1 MQSSD
6 EIDDHFVLGFVREPL
21 PHRSAFVFG
30 RCYRWNSQSAGWERG
45 LDSHIAVSVPLIID
59 GEAHQYH
66 VIAEFLRLRAKERET
81 DRRIADLEAVV
92 SSALAG
98 SRWRRGPWARRS
110 RAAGLPEFAFPEH
123 EMAPATAWV
132 LANKHGN
139 VLTRF
144 CGLKKT
150 ASAVE
155 EFEIAFFD
163 SEEEAE
169 GVHDAMGLRGT
180 VTPQLVNRRTL
191 EPVT

>member
-6 EIDDHFVLGFVREPL
+6 EIDDHFILGFVHTSVR
-21 PHRSAFVFG
+21 HRSVFVFG

-66 VIAEFLRLRAKERET
+66 AIAEFLRLRAKERET
-81 DRRIADLEAVV
+81 DAKIDRLE
-92 SSALAG
+92 
-98 SRWRRGPWARRS
+98 
-110 RAAGLPEFAFPEH
+110 RAQMDAAAHAAANRLPEHDPLVAAATSPTS
-123 EMAPATAWV
+123 PTAWV
-132 LANKHGN
+132 LANKHGV

-144 CGLKKT
+144 WGLRPRARAAKM
-150 ASAVE
+150 
-155 EFEIAFFD
+155 FEIAFFD
-163 SEEEAE
+163 SQAEAE

-180 VTPQLVNRRTL
+180 VRPQLVNRRTL